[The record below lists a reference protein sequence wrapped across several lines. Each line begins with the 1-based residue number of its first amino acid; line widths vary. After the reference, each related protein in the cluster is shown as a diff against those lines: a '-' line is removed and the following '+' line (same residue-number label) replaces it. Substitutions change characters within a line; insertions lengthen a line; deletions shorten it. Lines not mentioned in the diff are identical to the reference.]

1 MLHPPS
7 PPGCRMLWYVTLCCR
22 FYNSHFY
29 QLLFPVQSHGF
40 ISNTAALFPLRLW
53 RSTMSA
59 KHSRICAI
67 RSPSNVQ
74 CATHCARIDF
84 LWRPSW
90 QIPPP
95 GSRVPRDPLRKLSR
109 NFKGS
114 RLSAQLLLVGWMVLI
129 QKITTKTLRIQF
141 GITMLLSSVTF
152 SRMQEKTAGKAD
164 KGEPGFHGV
173 TQWQR
178 ESPARKMSFHRH
190 FVHCWPAGLVL
201 CK

>member
-1 MLHPPS
+1 MLH

-22 FYNSHFY
+22 FSNSHFY
-29 QLLFPVQSHGF
+29 QLLFAVQSHGF

-53 RSTMSA
+53 RSTWAQSTAGFVQLDHRAMCSVR
-59 KHSRICAI
+59 RIVPELI
-67 RSPSNVQ
+67 SFDDLR
-74 CATHCARIDF
+74 DKF
-84 LWRPSW
+84 L
-90 QIPPP
+90 
-95 GSRVPRDPLRKLSR
+95 SRVEVPRGPLRKLSR

-129 QKITTKTLRIQF
+129 QKITTKTLRIRF

-173 TQWQR
+173 TRWQR